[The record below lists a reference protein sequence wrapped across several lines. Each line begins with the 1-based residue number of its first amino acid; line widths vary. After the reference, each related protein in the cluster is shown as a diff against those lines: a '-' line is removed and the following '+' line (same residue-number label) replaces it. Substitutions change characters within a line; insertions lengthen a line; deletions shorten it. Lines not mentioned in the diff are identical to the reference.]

1 MKKAL
6 LFFLISGFAFA
17 QDVTYSLEEMFTKI
31 VDSKTLSP
39 SGKVFLMGYFED
51 LDPIEFEVN
60 SLSQMLCAEE
70 PQLFLPSRKSCEE
83 NLVKFLAGK
92 VLLEKAATIE
102 IWGNTRGE
110 AGGTPTYEGGI
121 KITVTIK

>member
-51 LDPIEFEVN
+51 LDPIEMDLNDLSKQLCEN
-60 SLSQMLCAEE
+60 ASLEDI
-70 PQLFLPSRKSCEE
+70 QLFSSDAGACQR
-83 NLVKFLAGK
+83 NLILFLTHFEKEFELTGSVDIGPDGK
-92 VLLEKAATIE
+92 L
-102 IWGNTRGE
+102 RG
-110 AGGTPTYEGGI
+110 ANIGI
-121 KITVTIK
+121 VIRTK

>member
-1 MKKAL
+1 MKKLL
-6 LFFLISGFAFA
+6 LFFLISGAAFS
-17 QDVTYSLEEMFTKI
+17 QDITYSLEEMFIKI

-51 LDPIEFEVN
+51 LYPIEFEVN
-60 SLSQMLCAEE
+60 SLSKMLCEEE
-70 PQLFLPSRKSCEE
+70 PQLFLPSRKSCEL
-83 NLVKFLAGK
+83 NLVNFLGGGD
-92 VLLEKAATIE
+92 KAATIE

-121 KITVTIK
+121 KVVVTL

>member
-39 SGKVFLMGYFED
+39 SGKVFLMGYFD
-51 LDPIEFEVN
+51 NAWQCYTVTVTLLACSPLGPCSTVN
-60 SLSQMLCAEE
+60 STC
-70 PQLFLPSRKSCEE
+70 
-83 NLVKFLAGK
+83 
-92 VLLEKAATIE
+92 
-102 IWGNTRGE
+102 
-110 AGGTPTYEGGI
+110 
-121 KITVTIK
+121 